1 MSSPHWRWL
10 ICLVFYPERHTQGC
24 RRPQWNQ
31 SSCELHTQIPPSNL
45 GSDTLSPTMIPPL
58 GISIFPLSY
67 FLPRFDSSPCLAYR
81 ANVLHTKS
89 MQRPIC
95 RWGVPVTLCL
105 EVLSALRGSSCHH
118 CWRWAGRAL
127 GYRDTTVLCTSNN
140 EAAVPM
146 PLYFRMFQTWI
157 QTLHISIIMSLF
169 WHTFYPWSCT
179 NVQKCERSN
188 HWCVGGFMC
197 FMLTACS
204 I

>member
-45 GSDTLSPTMIPPL
+45 GSDTLSPTMIPPF
-58 GISIFPLSY
+58 GVSIFPLSY
-67 FLPRFDSSPCLAYR
+67 FLPLFDSSPCLAYR

-118 CWRWAGRAL
+118 CRRWVGRAL
-127 GYRDTTVLCTSNN
+127 RYLDTTRYHD
-140 EAAVPM
+140 AVYKQQRGRRTDAEM
-146 PLYFRMFQTWI
+146 PSYFRMFQTWI
-157 QTLHISIIMSLF
+157 QTLQISISYQHSLF
-169 WHTFYPWSCT
+169 LSVHA
-179 NVQKCERSN
+179 N
-188 HWCVGGFMC
+188 
-197 FMLTACS
+197 
-204 I
+204 